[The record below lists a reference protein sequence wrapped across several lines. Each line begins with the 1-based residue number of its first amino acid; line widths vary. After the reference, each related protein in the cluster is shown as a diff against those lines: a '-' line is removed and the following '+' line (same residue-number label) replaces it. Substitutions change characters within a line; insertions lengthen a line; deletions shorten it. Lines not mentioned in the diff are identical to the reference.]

1 MVNPLLSFLFQVLLG
16 SRPGLSPCQ
25 GTRRGFGFAQTAV
38 ELMADRPVF
47 SVIIPTHKRARFL
60 KRALHSIKTQ
70 DTSALFEAIVVADCV
85 DAQTS
90 ALCDEMLGPNDI
102 YLRRNG
108 TLGPSLSRNLGLSL
122 VKGRFTLFLDDDD
135 AWHQGLLTQLMHST
149 KLMSGH
155 PIYFNC
161 SVVKERR
168 LPEEVV
174 FLSEAQMNLA
184 GMLSQ
189 QVYVKNQVHMSCFA
203 FPTDLLKDTAFDAS
217 LRAYED
223 WDFLLG
229 LFDQVMP
236 VHEPILGSRV
246 FEVDDETTDRR
257 GSTQAA
263 TDFNAVLDYLHIY
276 RRHPAPT
283 HELKKARA
291 QLLTSVGVTVPAGM
305 L

>member
-1 MVNPLLSFLFQVLLG
+1 M
-16 SRPGLSPCQ
+16 
-25 GTRRGFGFAQTAV
+25 T
-38 ELMADRPVF
+38 DRPLF
-47 SVIIPTHKRARFL
+47 SVIIPTHKRARLL
-60 KRALHSIKTQ
+60 KRALQSIKTQ
-70 DTSALFEAIVVADCV
+70 NTSLPFEVIVVADCI

-90 ALCDEMLGPNDI
+90 AICDELLGSGDI

-108 TLGPSLSRNLGLSL
+108 APGPSLSRNLALSL
-122 VKGRFTLFLDDDD
+122 AKGRFTLFLDDDD
-135 AWHQGLLTQLMHST
+135 AWHQGLLAQLALSSQ
-149 KLMSGH
+149 LMSGQ

-168 LPEEVV
+168 LPDEVV
-174 FLSEAQMNLA
+174 FLNEVQMNLA
-184 GMLSQ
+184 GMLSP

-203 FPTDLLKDTAFDAS
+203 FPTELVKDLAFDAS

-229 LFDQVMP
+229 LFDHVMP
-236 VHEPILGSRV
+236 AHEPILGSRV
-246 FEVDDETTDRR
+246 FEVDDDTTDRR

-283 HELKKARA
+283 PELKQARA
-291 QLLTSVGVTVPAGM
+291 QLMTSVGVAVPAEM

>member
-1 MVNPLLSFLFQVLLG
+1 M
-16 SRPGLSPCQ
+16 
-25 GTRRGFGFAQTAV
+25 T
-38 ELMADRPVF
+38 DRPIF
-47 SVIIPTHKRARFL
+47 SVIIPTHKRARLL
-60 KRALHSIKTQ
+60 KRALQSIKTQ
-70 DTSALFEAIVVADCV
+70 NTSALFEVIVVADCV

-90 ALCDEMLGPNDI
+90 ALCDEILGPNDI

-108 TLGPSLSRNLGLSL
+108 APGPSLSRNLGLGL
-122 VKGRFTLFLDDDD
+122 AKGRFTLFLDDDD
-135 AWHQGLLTQLMHST
+135 AWHQGLLAQLMQSAN
-149 KLMSGH
+149 LMSGR

-168 LPEEVV
+168 LPEEIV
-174 FLSEAQMNLA
+174 FLNEAPMNLA

-203 FPTDLLKDTAFDAS
+203 FPTDLVKDLTFDAS

-223 WDFLLG
+223 WDFLLS
-229 LFDQVMP
+229 LFDHVMP
-236 VHEPILGSRV
+236 VHEAFLGSRV

-283 HELKKARA
+283 PELKQARS
-291 QLLTSVGVTVPAGM
+291 QLMTSVGVAVPAEM